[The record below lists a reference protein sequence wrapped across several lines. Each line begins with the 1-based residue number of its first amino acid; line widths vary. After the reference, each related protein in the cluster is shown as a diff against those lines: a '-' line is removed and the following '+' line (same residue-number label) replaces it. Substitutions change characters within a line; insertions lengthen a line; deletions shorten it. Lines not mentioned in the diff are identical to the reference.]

1 MSSVFLSDK
10 FDGAKNAEIVNF
22 IIDNPKNL
30 PTVADIQNRIERQLA
45 WNSNSKIFK
54 VENLCAVNKRPLIKE
69 SIYYGILPY
78 GSNRYEISVYFDM
91 KGTILRRVFGI
102 TMLLLAFFTYGISL
116 LVYLIPMVFVVV
128 KSQKK
133 LYHICESIVGAVNG
147 YNDEINKTVNNDKDS
162 QQKPKT
168 LEERL
173 YEMKDKLSQS
183 GGNSVDGKDGYKIAE
198 DGTII
203 RN

>member
-1 MSSVFLSDK
+1 
-10 FDGAKNAEIVNF
+10 
-22 IIDNPKNL
+22 
-30 PTVADIQNRIERQLA
+30 
-45 WNSNSKIFK
+45 
-54 VENLCAVNKRPLIKE
+54 
-69 SIYYGILPY
+69 
-78 GSNRYEISVYFDM
+78 M
-91 KGTILRRVFGI
+91 KGTLLRRVFGI
-102 TMLLLAFFTYGISL
+102 TMLLLAFFTYSISL